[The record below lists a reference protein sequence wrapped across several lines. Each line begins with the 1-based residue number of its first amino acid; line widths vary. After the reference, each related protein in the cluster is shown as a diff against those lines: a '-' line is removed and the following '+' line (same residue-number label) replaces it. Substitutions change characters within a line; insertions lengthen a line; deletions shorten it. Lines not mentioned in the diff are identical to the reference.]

1 MSLVDGI
8 VDLIKYGE
16 LKDFDTLTKGY
27 EYLFKNMAFLS
38 ELNVILD
45 ILFEDRNKDGKFNI
59 EDLKI
64 LRDELESGNLLL
76 ITKLTKSIML
86 LLTKFKKI
94 KKDKLS
100 EMTETFLV
108 IVSYGLISKM
118 SLLIKQEINSSNQN
132 YIRTEIAKII
142 ELLNSKVDELQL
154 VHEISQFIYTTLK
167 STGLWCCGDKVAK
180 YLLLDNE
187 YKVTKEQ
194 LKETLTEKRLTIEL
208 NKKIDDLSKDL
219 LNKRKELIV

>member
-8 VDLIKYGE
+8 IDLIKYGE
-16 LKDFDTLTKGY
+16 LKDFDSSTTGY
-27 EYLFKNMAFLS
+27 DYLFKNMAFLS

-64 LRDELESGNLLL
+64 LRNELESGNLLL

-108 IVSYGLISKM
+108 IVSYGLINKM

-219 LNKRKELIV
+219 LIKRKELIV

>member
-8 VDLIKYGE
+8 IDLIKYGE
-16 LKDFDTLTKGY
+16 LKDFDSLTTGY
-27 EYLFKNMAFLS
+27 DYLFKNMAFLS

-64 LRDELESGNLLL
+64 LRNELESGNLLL

-108 IVSYGLISKM
+108 IVSYGLINKM

-219 LNKRKELIV
+219 LIKRKELIV

>member
-16 LKDFDTLTKGY
+16 LKDFDSLIVGY

-64 LRDELESGNLLL
+64 LRNELESGNLLL

-118 SLLIKQEINSSNQN
+118 SLLIKQEINLSKQN

-154 VHEISQFIYTTLK
+154 VYEISQFIYTTLK

-208 NKKIDDLSKDL
+208 NKKIDDLSKYL